1 MKKDLDNLLD
11 DVIDIGKT
19 YTIISGVVDVDN
31 YYNSLG
37 TYQGNIKKIKKFNE
51 ESYYQ
56 LIGNAPDEM
65 IIETMLESDCEVDK
79 SGEYEFYAVLSYVE
93 GETDDCGRYTMR
105 DYLEIAHIRWNLIQT
120 FEQRDRQYKL
130 DQILESDNIFNF

>member
-19 YTIISGVVDVDN
+19 YNIISGVVDVDN

-65 IIETMLESDCEVDK
+65 IIETMVESDCEVDK

-105 DYLEIAHIRWNLIQT
+105 DYLEISHIRWNLIQT